1 MNCGNVA
8 HRLDST
14 RLELVIHH
22 ATGSKHQDCTTQIN
36 PQPVFGTLL
45 PSLGEGLGMRVGDP
59 LRLESKEPSIKSS
72 SASDEI

>member
-1 MNCGNVA
+1 MICDNVA

-22 ATGSKHQDCTTQIN
+22 ATGSKHQVGTTRIN
-36 PQPVFGTLL
+36 PQPAFGTLL

-59 LRLESKEPSIKSS
+59 LRLESKEPFNR
-72 SASDEI
+72 